1 MRLPNE
7 VCHIEVDVKVEHK
20 MKPLINT
27 KWNHAV
33 FARHFLLGLLV
44 CLLSVGANAAQVV
57 GTVVNISGPL
67 LAKRAD
73 GSVRVLSLKSEV
85 EQGETL
91 ISEKGTYARVKF
103 IDNSEITLRPSTQM
117 VIDNFSYD
125 EAKPEKDNAF
135 FSLIKGGLRSITGA
149 LGKRNRE
156 RVGINTPTATIG
168 IRGTTFIVQYIA
180 AEDTAQA
187 SAPQIIPAYA
197 ALAALDASDMA
208 ADFGNEIRSDAPRA
222 FLPSATYLQLAQ
234 NTPGSGG
241 GLAPGLYVH
250 VIDGLIQLSNRGGV
264 QQFAAGQFGFTGS
277 VVQPPVIVPNNPGI
291 QFSPPPAFQSST
303 GPQSSSG
310 SANKPKAVDCEVR

>member
-1 MRLPNE
+1 
-7 VCHIEVDVKVEHK
+7 

-27 KWNHAV
+27 KWRNAGFSH
-33 FARHFLLGLLV
+33 RFLLGLLC
-44 CLLSVGANAAQVV
+44 CLFSIGAHAAQVV

-67 LAKRAD
+67 LAKRPD
-73 GSVRVLSLKSEV
+73 GSVKVLSLKSEV

-91 ISEKGTYARVKF
+91 ISEKSTYARIKF
-103 IDNSEITLRPSTQM
+103 IDNSEITLRPNTQM

-125 EAKPEKDNAF
+125 ETKPEKDNAF

-168 IRGTTFIVQYIA
+168 IRGTTFIVQYISP
-180 AEDTAQA
+180 EDTAQA
-187 SAPQIIPAYA
+187 SSPQFIPAFE
-197 ALAALDASDMA
+197 ALAALDMPDALSANDV
-208 ADFGNEIRSDAPRA
+208 RSDAPTA
-222 FLPSATYLQLAQ
+222 FLPRPTLLQLAQ
-234 NTPGSGG
+234 NAPGQGG

-277 VVQPPVIVPNNPGI
+277 VVQPPVIVPQNPGI
-291 QFSPPPAFQSST
+291 QFNPPPAFQSST
-303 GPQSSSG
+303 GPQSSS
-310 SANKPKAVDCEVR
+310 SSSKPKTVDCEVR

>member
-1 MRLPNE
+1 
-7 VCHIEVDVKVEHK
+7 
-20 MKPLINT
+20 MKPLLQLINT
-27 KWNHAV
+27 RWNTAV
-33 FARHFLLGLLV
+33 SRYFLPGLLG
-44 CLLSVGANAAQVV
+44 CLLSLGAHAAQVV

-73 GSVRVLSLKSEV
+73 GSVKVLSLKSEV

-91 ISEKGTYARVKF
+91 ISEKGTYARIKF
-103 IDNSEITLRPSTQM
+103 IDNSEMTIRPNTQM

-180 AEDTAQA
+180 PEESAQA
-187 SAPQIIPAYA
+187 SAPQIIPAFA
-197 ALAALDASDMA
+197 ALAALDTNDMA
-208 ADFGNEIRSDAPRA
+208 GDFISANEIRSDAPRA
-222 FLPSATYLQLAQ
+222 FLPPATYLQLAQ

-291 QFSPPPAFQSST
+291 QFNPPPAFQSST

-310 SANKPKAVDCEVR
+310 SSSKPKTVDCEVR